1 MKITASALALIFLFS
16 LVGCRGVTVKDE
28 AYTFNTYVQASPKNW
43 SKHSWESQA
52 DAMVQAYCEMG
63 LVDIAMGENGGFEWV
78 FEMAR
83 DITDVTDEATL
94 EQRRRWNITQS
105 DGRMFKISLNRE
117 ARWEDGTKIDADTYI
132 YSMQQLLSPK
142 MKNSRADL
150 YISGEN
156 AIYNADKFQAG
167 KVQWQEVGLY
177 KQDDHTL
184 IYVTKH
190 RQSRFGFFMAVSSNW
205 IVHPVLY
212 EGGKEEKGGRVI
224 TNYGTAAQY
233 YMSYGPYRLASFE
246 KDKQM
251 QFVKNECWYGWSDGA
266 HEGQYQTGKIK
277 VSIIAD
283 RATVMQMFQR
293 GELDTMELTYDELA
307 TYAGDENLQVTPQSY
322 TMRFSFNT
330 NIGVLAGLEQQRG
343 DGSNLR
349 ILSNKSFRRA
359 ISLCFDRQAW
369 CDNATAGHYPQVA
382 LLGDMYIYD
391 AENDPDSVYRDTK
404 QAMQAIVNAYGVRY
418 GEGQR
423 YQTLEQAYRGISG
436 YDIVK
441 ARELFSLAFKQSVA
455 EGLYTKGQRVVIHVG
470 ASASAPTAELEK
482 QERMFNAFLDNGTKG
497 TELEGL
503 VRVKYIY
510 SLADRYGDTAS
521 GIRECCYGGLGG
533 AAFFPY
539 RGLNSYIDAAH
550 AVGGRIVEG
559 GFEADKVM
567 LEITGDF
574 GSGVET
580 VRKSLLEWNRAIT
593 KDGQYF
599 DAPHSVRLTVLAG
612 IEQRI
617 LEEAHCFPVS
627 VSSSLS
633 VHSDKI
639 RYGSGVYNVM
649 YGFGGVRHMTYNY
662 G

>member
-1 MKITASALALIFLFS
+1 MIKSTAFVLTLIFLFS
-16 LVGCRGVTVKDE
+16 LVGCRGVVKDE
-28 AYTFNTYVQASPKNW
+28 ACTLNTYVQASPKNW

-52 DAMVQAYCEMG
+52 DAMVQSYCEMG
-63 LVDIAMGENGGFEWV
+63 LVDIAMGADGGFEWV
-78 FEMAR
+78 FEMAS
-83 DITDVTDEATL
+83 DITDVTGKATL
-94 EQRRRWNITQS
+94 EQRSRWNITES
-105 DGRMFKISLNRE
+105 DGRMFKISLNKK
-117 ARWEDGTKIDADTYI
+117 AQWEDGRKIDAQTYI

-142 MKNSRADL
+142 MKNSRADV
-150 YISGEN
+150 YIAGEN

-167 KVQWQEVGLY
+167 KVQWQDVGLY
-177 KQDDHTL
+177 KEDDYTL

-190 RQSRFGFFMAVSSNW
+190 RQSRFGFFMAVLSNW
-205 IVHPVLY
+205 IVHPELY

-233 YMSYGPYRLASFE
+233 YMAYGPYRLASFE

-251 QFVKNECWYGWSDGA
+251 QFVKNESWYGWNDGL
-266 HEGQYQTGKIK
+266 HEGQYQTRKIR
-277 VSIIAD
+277 VNIIAD

-307 TYAGDENLQVTPQSY
+307 TYAGDENLQITPQSY

-330 NIGVLAGLEQQRG
+330 SPSVLARLEGQRE

-349 ILSNKSFRRA
+349 ILSNISFRRA
-359 ISLCFDRQAW
+359 ISLCFDRQVW

-391 AENDPDSVYRDTK
+391 AEKPDSVYRDTE

-436 YDIVK
+436 YDIIK
-441 ARELFSLAFKQSVA
+441 ARELFSLAFEQSVA
-455 EGLYTKGQRVVIHVG
+455 DGIYTKGQRVVIHVG

-482 QERMFNAFLDNGTKG
+482 QERMFNAFLENGTEG

-510 SLADRYGDTAS
+510 NLADRYGDTAS

-559 GFEADKVM
+559 GFDAEKIM
-567 LEITGDF
+567 LDITSDF
-574 GSGVET
+574 GNGTET
-580 VRKSLLEWNRAIT
+580 VRKSLLHWNRAIT
-593 KDGQYF
+593 QDGQYF
-599 DAPHSVRLTVLAG
+599 DAPHSVRLAILAG
-612 IEQRI
+612 MEQCI
-617 LEEAHCFPVS
+617 LEQAHCFPVS

-633 VHSDKI
+633 VHSNKI
-639 RYGSGVYNVM
+639 SYGARTYNVM
-649 YGFGGVRHMTYNY
+649 YGFGGLRHMTYK